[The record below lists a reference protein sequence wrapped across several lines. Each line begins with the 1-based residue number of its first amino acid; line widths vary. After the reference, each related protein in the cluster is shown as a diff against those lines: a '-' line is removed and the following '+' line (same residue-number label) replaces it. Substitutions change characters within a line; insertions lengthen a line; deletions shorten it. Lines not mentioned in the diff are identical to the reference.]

1 MAPSENGFAAPTWN
15 KEYVWNRA
23 YGPQDFFHTAGDYA
37 TFERML
43 IAAQGRGEG
52 DADLLRDV
60 YSLAPGLMGGL
71 PLTHTQR

>member
-1 MAPSENGFAAPTWN
+1 MSGTGHMG
-15 KEYVWNRA
+15 RRI
-23 YGPQDFFHTAGDYA
+23 FFHTAGDYA

-71 PLTHTQR
+71 PLTHTQRRQSHIHSL